1 MQDNC
6 AHVSQATVIAYPNDM
21 RGLPERADLPSGSP
35 AYNAEAAK
43 ASWSAAMDF
52 LKQVRH
58 RRGSVRRAA
67 CTMVRLIASKIPFT
81 VRKW

>member
-1 MQDNC
+1 VFVDYIGRRMQNNC
-6 AHVSQATVIAYPNDM
+6 AHVSQATVITYPNARHGFDM

-52 LKQVRH
+52 LK
-58 RRGSVRRAA
+58 
-67 CTMVRLIASKIPFT
+67 
-81 VRKW
+81 